1 MEEMQELL
9 SDMERSVIW
18 IREIIRAGGSLAA
31 RPLVCKVGSPPDY
44 AGGMSDEDEEAISR
58 VIDQLIQCGLL
69 IEGETTEGVVQLRC
83 V

>member
-1 MEEMQELL
+1 MEETQELL
-9 SDMERSVIW
+9 SEMERSVIW
-18 IREIIRAGGSLAA
+18 IREIIR
-31 RPLVCKVGSPPDY
+31 V
-44 AGGMSDEDEEAISR
+44 GGMSDEDEEAISR